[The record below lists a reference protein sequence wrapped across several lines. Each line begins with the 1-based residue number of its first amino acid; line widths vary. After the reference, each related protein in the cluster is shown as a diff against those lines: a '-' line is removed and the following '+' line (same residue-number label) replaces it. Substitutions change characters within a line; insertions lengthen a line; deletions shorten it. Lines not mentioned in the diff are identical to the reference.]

1 MYTIT
6 IDAGTT
12 NTRAYLWAEGPRL
25 AASARAE
32 TGVHQTA
39 MDGNNRRLKQAV
51 RGCLEELLRQG
62 GIGYEQVGA
71 ILASGMI
78 TSNVGLAEVP
88 HVPAPAGAEELAR
101 GSRRVLLEDICPV
114 PIRFIPG
121 VKNNLGDVTLDNFE
135 AMDMMRGE
143 EVETLAILASRPKGE
158 PCLLVLPGSHT
169 KFVAVDGAGKITG
182 CLTTITGELLECLT
196 CHTVIADA
204 VGRRFADEESY
215 HRELLLKGF
224 QASSRTGISRGA
236 FSARILNQFAEKD
249 KGKMAS
255 FLLGAALGEDVRALR
270 GSRALRPDERTPV
283 IVSGKNPLRQ
293 ALFDILRFDGFFRR
307 VEQYVPDSGL
317 PLSALGSFLVADVLE
332 RENMSGMSI
341 M

>member
-12 NTRAYLWAEGPRL
+12 NTRAYLWNEERRL
-25 AASARAE
+25 IASARE
-32 TGVHQTA
+32 EVGVHRTA
-39 MDGNNRRLKQAV
+39 IDGNNEKLKQAV
-51 RGCLEELLRQG
+51 RSCLEALLRQG
-62 GIGYEQVGA
+62 GVGYEQVGT

-78 TSNVGLAEVP
+78 TSNVGLVEVP
-88 HVPAPAGAEELAR
+88 HVSAPAGARELAR
-101 GSRRVLLEDICPV
+101 GCRTVLLEEICPV

-121 VKNNLGDVTLDNFE
+121 VKNNPGILDMENFE

-143 EVETLAILASRPKGE
+143 EVETLAILNARPKGE

-169 KFVAVDGAGKITG
+169 KFVAVDEAGRITG

-204 VGRRFADEESY
+204 VGRRFADQENY
-215 HRELLLKGF
+215 DRELVLKGF
-224 QASSRTGISRGA
+224 RVSSRTGISRGA
-236 FSARILNQFAEKD
+236 FSARILNQFVQKD

-255 FLLGAALGEDVRALR
+255 YLLGAALAEDVRAMR
-270 GSRALRPDERTPV
+270 HSAALQVSPHTPV

-293 ALFDILRFDGFFRR
+293 ALLDVLSFDGFFDR
-307 VEQYVPDSGL
+307 VEEYLPDSRL
-317 PLSALGSFLVADVLE
+317 PLSALGSFLVADALGEESV
-332 RENMSGMSI
+332 SGMSI